1 MGDASRWRHILLTL
15 GDTAFFDIIRNYL
28 GEVKTPFNKHELIS
42 RLESFLVNGENQ
54 RLILSLVD
62 EADRRLLE
70 AVDVLDEPSH
80 ELLFAFLH
88 DGFGYVELHHRLLN
102 LEDRL
107 LIYRDQ
113 ERKCVCLNP
122 ILEPSLKGLFRRERI
137 FPGLSVGSEDT
148 GPVVEELP
156 WLNDSLVLALISYL
170 SAAPEIYRAD
180 GALRKRNEE
189 ELSAI
194 FPELLADRRGAD
206 RRLSIA
212 LGALESLGLLVHTD
226 TSLIPVPDQLSRIG
240 AILPKERHE
249 LYWLAAIFRSAEL
262 ASGHLPFLHALQ
274 QWLPV
279 DTSYTPRTMEMVC
292 TAIYLRVMRRE
303 LPAGFAASA
312 PAFESLTSPTSEPS
326 SGSEAAA
333 SSVRDALRA
342 LVSGLRSLGVL
353 CETERGDLILNPL
366 IPVVYTDHS
375 NSDESAVI
383 VEPTYAV
390 TIKPWLPL
398 ATGLSIAVSTE
409 IRRFDRYPQYE
420 LTKSSF
426 GRALARG
433 YVADELQFT
442 LETLS
447 RKPLPQNV
455 AFSLSTWSIEYSSIA
470 LFEGVVLV
478 ADERRRFLVEHS
490 EPLKKFIRRTL
501 APGVFLLDPR
511 ERIQWEEVL
520 KSEGVDMLPRPP
532 VIQDAGL
539 PTHLLVRPN
548 RLLQLPKNFEL
559 FTQNSGAADASGKE
573 AQTAP
578 PEKSSEL
585 PDPLEVE
592 RLLYDALD
600 ALEITRDKREEI
612 SERIRRKLIV
622 HPDQIN
628 PHITRGERI
637 EAKGLDYTG
646 KIRLIEQVLK
656 DQRDDR
662 RGEYLEVV
670 RRSPRGAPVRTLVR
684 PIELLRSGTQ
694 LILRGN
700 SIPDEKEVRIP
711 VSKMVLVRKLKGT
724 LFG

>member
-1 MGDASRWRHILLTL
+1 MGDTSRWRHILLTL

-42 RLESFLVNGENQ
+42 RLESFLVNSENQ

-62 EADRRLLE
+62 EEDRRLLE

-88 DGFGYVELHHRLLN
+88 DEFGYVELHHRLLN

-107 LIYRDQ
+107 LVYRDP

-122 ILEPSLKGLFRRERI
+122 ILEPSLKGLFRRERV
-137 FPGLSVGSEDT
+137 FPGLPVGSEDT
-148 GPVVEELP
+148 GAVVEELP

-170 SAAPEIYRAD
+170 GTAPEIYRAD

-189 ELSAI
+189 ELSTI

-206 RRLSIA
+206 RRLPIA
-212 LGALESLGLLVHTD
+212 LGALESLGLLAHAD
-226 TSLIPVPDQLSRIG
+226 TSLVPVPDQLSRIG
-240 AILPKERHE
+240 AMSSKERHE
-249 LYWLAAIFRSAEL
+249 LYWLAAIFRSADL
-262 ASGHLPFLHALQ
+262 ATDHLPFLHALQ
-274 QWLPV
+274 QWLPA
-279 DTSYTPRTMEMVC
+279 DTSYAPRTMEMLC
-292 TAIYLRVMRRE
+292 TAIYLRVMRTE
-303 LPAGFAASA
+303 LPAGFVATA
-312 PAFESLTSPTSEPS
+312 PTFESLSSPAAEAGSA
-326 SGSEAAA
+326 SEATGAG
-333 SSVRDALRA
+333 SSVRDGLRVI
-342 LVSGLRSLGVL
+342 VSGLRSLGVL
-353 CETERGDLILNPL
+353 CETEREDLILNPL

-375 NSDESAVI
+375 SSDESAVI

-433 YVADELQFT
+433 YIAEELQFT

-447 RKPLPQNV
+447 GKPLPQNV
-455 AFSLSTWSIEYSSIA
+455 AFSLSTWSVEYSSIA

-478 ADERRRFLVEHS
+478 ADEKRRFLVEHS
-490 EPLKKFIRRTL
+490 EPLRKFIRRTL

-511 ERIQWEEVL
+511 ERMQWEEVL
-520 KSEGVDMLPRPP
+520 KSEGVDMLPRSP
-532 VIQDAGL
+532 VIHDPGI
-539 PTHLLVRPN
+539 PTHLLLRPN
-548 RLLQLPKNFEL
+548 RLPQLPKNFEL
-559 FTQNSGAADASGKE
+559 FTQDSGSTDTVSS
-573 AQTAP
+573 
-578 PEKSSEL
+578 EKSTDL

-592 RLLYDALD
+592 RILYDALE